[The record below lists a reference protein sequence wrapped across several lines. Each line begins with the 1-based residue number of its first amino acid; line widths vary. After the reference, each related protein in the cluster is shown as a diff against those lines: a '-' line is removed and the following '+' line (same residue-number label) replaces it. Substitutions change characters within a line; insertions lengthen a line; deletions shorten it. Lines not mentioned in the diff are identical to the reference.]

1 MVLLWLT
8 LASACLASTLPVVDL
23 GYERHQAL
31 SYNVCYSSVTSSS
44 GLYSFDNIRYAAPPV
59 GDLRFRAPAAPKVNR
74 QRIQN
79 GSVARMCPQA
89 APLWS
94 TKVQTTFVL
103 DYLAGQPFNMS
114 TDISSYTYTPTKQDP
129 AVSEDCL
136 FLDVTVPKKV
146 FDRTKVKSGRKN
158 LAPVMVWIYGG
169 GYIAGDKTSNDARG
183 LVHRGTVAGHE
194 GIVYVAINYRLGAFG
209 WLGGESV
216 NANGTAN
223 AALHDQRFALEWV
236 HKNIHLFGGDASR
249 ITVMGESAGGGS
261 IMHQITAYGG
271 KQSPPRFQQA
281 IIQSPGWVPVIGEE
295 QQEDTL
301 QQFLGFLNVSTIEEA
316 RTLSSDKVIAANS
329 AQIAIKSKWGT
340 FTYGP
345 AVDGTFVPAM
355 PGQLLLEGNFHH
367 DVNVMVGHA
376 ADEGLL
382 FTTPESYNSTG
393 FGSQLSNY
401 APSILKDVFEFV
413 EHILYPPIYNG
424 TFGYTNS
431 VARAALFVSD
441 LGFQCNTD
449 YLNRALNQTY
459 AYAFN
464 IIPGLH
470 GQDAAYTFYNEGSA
484 DVSSTS
490 TNPLLT
496 VSNVTVALAM
506 QDYFLSFTEHGVPT
520 SSLAPTIEPW
530 GPHAQLMSLETKQ
543 IRSIPDNTRNAR
555 CSFWQP
561 VPYSSG

>member
-31 SYNVCYSSVTSSS
+31 SYNSSS

-59 GDLRFRAPAAPKVNR
+59 GDLRFRAPTAPKVNR

-94 TKVQTTFVL
+94 TKVQTTFAL
-103 DYLAGQPFNMS
+103 DYLSGQPFNMS

-194 GIVYVAINYRLGAFG
+194 GIVYVALNYRLGAFG

-236 HKNIHLFGGDASR
+236 HKNIHLFGGDPSR

-329 AQIAIKSKWGT
+329 AQIAVNPKWGT

-393 FGSQLSNY
+393 FGTQLSNY

-424 TFGYTNS
+424 TFGYTDS

-449 YLNRALNQTY
+449 YLNRAFNQTY

-470 GQDAAYTFYNEGSA
+470 GQDAAYTFYNEGSTE
-484 DVSSTS
+484 VSSTS

-520 SSLAPTIEPW
+520 SSLGPTIEPW
-530 GPHAQLMSLETKQ
+530 GPHAQLMSLETEQ
-543 IRSIPDNTRNAR
+543 IRSIPDKTRNAR

-561 VPYSSG
+561 VPYASG